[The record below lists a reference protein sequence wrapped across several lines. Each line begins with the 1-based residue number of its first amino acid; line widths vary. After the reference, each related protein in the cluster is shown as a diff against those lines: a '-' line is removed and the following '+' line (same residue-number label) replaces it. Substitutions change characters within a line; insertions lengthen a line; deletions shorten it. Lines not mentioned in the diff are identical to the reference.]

1 MLRASHIC
9 RLGATVQVLMLLGG
23 ATMAL
28 ADDTVDIPLDL
39 QAIPTVDDDDTWAD
53 VTQKRPLRWELAT
66 GVRRET
72 MAGPLD
78 TLVRDSKAVGFAS
91 LALNAD
97 FVLAPGLSLQGRA
110 ILYTEGGA
118 TDLFLQRIKLEY
130 APASTPIRLSLG
142 KDYLAWS
149 FTDLAHVMDPS
160 PLETAQID
168 ATDTGDDYAHPYA
181 MVQYASGPHQ
191 LSFAAMSEGHKFDDL
206 SEDGHLYALRYETQI
221 GSSNLSVQALH
232 RDNSETEV
240 GVGINTTLGSAV
252 VSFEASVA
260 SRQRLPFASPRAGG
274 GVLEQASEDKA
285 TFQAVAAGRFPLS
298 TRWQAE
304 AAYLYNGHGYD
315 DAQWDTFRSVEDAV
329 LTSLRGGNF
338 QYAGFLGDAQTA
350 HADQYL
356 RRNYVALALSSLE
369 DLGKWSVTVGGLHG
383 LDDGST
389 FGFATASRPLGE
401 IGRLDMSISG
411 GFGGFDTEFARRPQ
425 EFSVQ
430 MVWGF

>member
-1 MLRASHIC
+1 
-9 RLGATVQVLMLLGG
+9 
-23 ATMAL
+23 
-28 ADDTVDIPLDL
+28 
-39 QAIPTVDDDDTWAD
+39 
-53 VTQKRPLRWELAT
+53 
-66 GVRRET
+66 
-72 MAGPLD
+72 
-78 TLVRDSKAVGFAS
+78 
-91 LALNAD
+91 
-97 FVLAPGLSLQGRA
+97 
-110 ILYTEGGA
+110 
-118 TDLFLQRIKLEY
+118 
-130 APASTPIRLSLG
+130 
-142 KDYLAWS
+142 
-149 FTDLAHVMDPS
+149 MDPS

-285 TFQAVAAGRFPLS
+285 TFQAVAAGRFSPLDPLAGRS
-298 TRWQAE
+298 GIFVQRTRVRRRTV
-304 AAYLYNGHGYD
+304 GHVPFCRRRGVD
-315 DAQWDTFRSVEDAV
+315 QPKG
-329 LTSLRGGNF
+329 GGNF

-369 DLGKWSVTVGGLHG
+369 DLGKWSVTVGG
-383 LDDGST
+383 
-389 FGFATASRPLGE
+389 
-401 IGRLDMSISG
+401 
-411 GFGGFDTEFARRPQ
+411 FARI
-425 EFSVQ
+425 
-430 MVWGF
+430 G

>member
-1 MLRASHIC
+1 MPRASHIC

-66 GVRRET
+66 GERRET

-206 SEDGHLYALRYETQI
+206 SEDGHLYALRYERRSAHRTCPFKRCTATTPKRKS
-221 GSSNLSVQALH
+221 GSGSIRPWGLRLSPLRQAWRPASACHLQARAPVAVFWNRH
-232 RDNSETEV
+232 PKTKQRFKRLRQGVFPSRPAGRPKRHICTTDTVRRRTV
-240 GVGINTTLGSAV
+240 GHVPFCRRRGVDQPKGRKLPV
-252 VSFEASVA
+252 
-260 SRQRLPFASPRAGG
+260 RRLSGRCVNCACRPILAPQLCRAGSEFFG
-274 GVLEQASEDKA
+274 G
-285 TFQAVAAGRFPLS
+285 
-298 TRWQAE
+298 
-304 AAYLYNGHGYD
+304 
-315 DAQWDTFRSVEDAV
+315 
-329 LTSLRGGNF
+329 
-338 QYAGFLGDAQTA
+338 
-350 HADQYL
+350 
-356 RRNYVALALSSLE
+356 
-369 DLGKWSVTVGGLHG
+369 LGKMVRHCRW
-383 LDDGST
+383 
-389 FGFATASRPLGE
+389 
-401 IGRLDMSISG
+401 
-411 GFGGFDTEFARRPQ
+411 FARI
-425 EFSVQ
+425 
-430 MVWGF
+430 G